1 MKPLTSLSIILRL
14 TGLIGLCFT
23 LSCEEK
29 TRHES
34 VILYTSLD
42 RPHSEP
48 IIRLFEKQT
57 GIHVKVVYDTE
68 AAKTVG
74 LVNRLIAEKKNPQA
88 DVFWNSEVLRTLILK
103 EKGVLS
109 PYTSPAADNIPSDMK
124 DPAHYWTGFAAR
136 ARVIFYNKTMV
147 SDPPRTLEELTTPQW
162 KGKVAIA
169 NPLFGTTNTQ
179 LAAWWSVW
187 GVDRTKDFLRRLHDN
202 DVIICQGNAMARDMV
217 VRGEASVCLT
227 DTDDAW
233 AAIAHGHP
241 VGMIYPDQDRGDK
254 TGQGTLVIPNTVC
267 MIKGG
272 PNATNARKLIDFL
285 LSEEVEKTLAH
296 SESAQIP
303 LRHVS
308 GLPGHV
314 ETMLHIKRIPVDFAK
329 AARCVRDAGLHV
341 QKHFRPK

>member
-1 MKPLTSLSIILRL
+1 MKRRARLPVMLGLISL
-14 TGLIGLCFT
+14 TGLCFS
-23 LSCEEK
+23 LSCK
-29 TRHES
+29 QKPGQES
-34 VILYTSLD
+34 VVLYTSLD

-48 IIRLFEKQT
+48 IIRLFEKRT
-57 GIHVKVVYDTE
+57 GIRVRVVYDTE

-88 DVFWNSEVLRTLILK
+88 DVFWNSEVLRTLVLK

-109 PYTSPAADNIPSDMK
+109 AYASPAADNIPADMK

-136 ARVIFYNKTMV
+136 ARVIFYNKSRV
-147 SDPPRTLEELTTPQW
+147 GDPPKTLEELTTPPW

-187 GVDRTKDFLRRLHDN
+187 GADRTKDVLRRLHAN

-217 VRGEASVCLT
+217 VSGEASVCLT

-241 VGMIYPDQDRGDK
+241 VGMIYPDQDRGD
-254 TGQGTLVIPNTVC
+254 GNGPGTLVIPNTVC
-267 MIKGG
+267 LIKGG
-272 PNATNARKLIDFL
+272 PHATNARKLIDFL

-303 LRHVS
+303 LRRVA

-314 ETMLHIKRIPVDFAK
+314 ETMLRIKRIPVDFAK
-329 AARCVRDAGLHV
+329 ASRCVRDAGLHV
-341 QKHFRPK
+341 QKHFQPK

>member
-1 MKPLTSLSIILRL
+1 MKRRARL
-14 TGLIGLCFT
+14 PVMLGLIGLTGLCCA
-23 LSCEEK
+23 LSCKHKRGQEC
-29 TRHES
+29 
-34 VILYTSLD
+34 VVLYTSLD

-48 IIRLFEKQT
+48 VIRLFEKRT
-57 GIHVKVVYDTE
+57 GIRVKVVYDTE

-88 DVFWNSEVLRTLILK
+88 DVFWNSEVLRTLVLK

-109 PYTSPAADNIPSDMK
+109 AYTSPAADNIPADMK

-147 SDPPRTLEELTTPQW
+147 DKPPTTLEELTTPAW

-179 LAAWWSVW
+179 LAAWWSFW
-187 GVDRTKDFLRRLHDN
+187 GADRTKGFLRRLHDN

-217 VRGEASVCLT
+217 VSGEASVCLT

-241 VGMIYPDQDRGDK
+241 VAMIYPDQDPGDRN
-254 TGQGTLVIPNTVC
+254 GPGTLVIPNTVC
-267 MIKGG
+267 LIKDG
-272 PNATNARKLIDFL
+272 PNPTNAGKLIDFL

-303 LRHVS
+303 LRQLT

-314 ETMLHIKRIPVDFAK
+314 QTMLHIQRMPIDFAK
-329 AARCVRDAGLHV
+329 ASRCVRDAGLHV
-341 QKHFRPK
+341 QKHFQPK